1 MLRKIRIALAAI
13 FFVLITLLLLGVS
26 GKLQTWFGWMPG
38 IQLPQSAL
46 AKNFVAVIAM
56 VVLTLVL
63 GRVYCSIICPLGV
76 FQDIVSWLRK
86 KTGKAENRFHYKK
99 ENRWLR
105 YGMLVVFAVLMALGF
120 YEIACLIAPYSE
132 YSTIVTGLFPPFAVK
147 NVPILIASVGIF
159 IVVVVLAWKGGRT
172 WCNSICPIGTA
183 LSLFSRISLFGPVMD
198 KEKCVECGLCEKKC
212 KASCI
217 DASNHKIDHSRCVSC
232 MNCIDNC
239 NKGAISYKL
248 RCVSKCT
255 SKDNPHTQSNAN
267 RT

>member
-1 MLRKIRIALAAI
+1 MLRKIRIVLAAL
-13 FFVLITLLLLGVS
+13 FFVIITLLLLGVS
-26 GKLQTWFGWMPG
+26 GKLQTWFGWMPE
-38 IQLPQSAL
+38 IQLPQSGL
-46 AKNFVAVIAM
+46 AGNFIAVIAV

-76 FQDIVSWLRK
+76 FQDIVSRFGG
-86 KTGKAENRFHYKK
+86 KTGEAEGRFHYKK

-132 YSTIVTGLFPPFAVK
+132 YSTIVAGLHSFSGK
-147 NVPILIASVGIF
+147 NIPILIASVAIF
-159 IVVVVLAWKGGRT
+159 LVIIVLAWKGGRT

-183 LSLFSRISLFGPVMD
+183 LSLFSRISIFGPVID
-198 KEKCVECGLCEKKC
+198 KNKCEECGRCEKKC

-217 DASNHKIDHSRCVSC
+217 DASNHRIDHSRCVSC

-239 NKGAISYKL
+239 DKGAVSYKL
-248 RCVSKCT
+248 RCTSKCI
-255 SKDNPHTQSNAN
+255 SKDKKK
-267 RT
+267 